1 MQSNQFQY
9 HSTVHSLG
17 WLLLFPFPVSTFLSW
32 YLEKE
37 SDSETGTPGGK
48 GKQEERNH
56 PLRATSDLAYMIF
69 SIPREKASF
78 FD

>member
-1 MQSNQFQY
+1 MPSGFTASQRDPGGPGGRQP
-9 HSTVHSLG
+9 TLG
-17 WLLLFPFPVSTFLSW
+17 SFLSW